1 MKQFLI
7 FFSLTFFS
15 YAQAQD
21 LFLNCG
27 TRKIPCDNGNK
38 DHFKM
43 VMQCP
48 YEEADTTKIPQPIL
62 DINRNYL
69 LGRVGSDFYAKLHYY
84 SCQTIDFK
92 RYKEV
97 EKTKPYINKKTAHK
111 RVKYAIQYYFIVQ
124 DSMRYYLSLVYDK
137 NGVLLSEHFLPDN
150 KTNQSFDKIIDV
162 CAATQIAEADSV
174 FRGELQE
181 IYLDYLPSENSF
193 VWVLRKP
200 DVDQGERKIL
210 HRYIIINATTGQ
222 LIKRETTKWTVVCR
236 LPSF

>member
-1 MKQFLI
+1 MKQLLI
-7 FFSLTFFS
+7 FFALTFSS
-15 YAQAQD
+15 YAHAQD

-48 YEEADTTKIPQPIL
+48 YEEADTTKIPQAIL
-62 DINRNYL
+62 DINRSYL
-69 LGRVGSDFYAKLHYY
+69 LDRVGADFYAKLRYY

-92 RYKEV
+92 NYNEAK
-97 EKTKPYINKKTAHK
+97 KTRPYINKKTADK

-137 NGVLLSEHFLPDN
+137 DGKLLSEHFLPDN
-150 KTNQSFDKIIDV
+150 KTNQRFDKIIDV
-162 CAATQIAEADSV
+162 CAATQIAETDSV
-174 FRGELQE
+174 FRGELKE

-193 VWVLRKP
+193 VWVMRKP
-200 DVDQGERKIL
+200 DVEQGERTII

-222 LIKRETTKWTVVCR
+222 LIKRTTAKGFVVCR